1 MSVVGGIMVPHPPL
15 ILPEVGRGEE
25 ACIQKT
31 AKAYE
36 EAAQFVA
43 DLAPETI
50 VLSSPHSVMY
60 ADYLHISPGERA
72 FGDMGQFRAGS
83 VRIERE
89 YDTALAERIADLA
102 RKDDLPAGFLGEKNP
117 NLDHGTLIPLYFILK
132 KYTDFRLVRL
142 GISGISLAEHYRIGQ
157 KIQQAAKE
165 LGRRVVYVASGDL
178 SHKLKEDGPYGFAKE
193 GPAYDERIMKDMGSA
208 DFGALLRYDPA
219 FLDRAAECGHRSFVL
234 LAGALDGKAVEA
246 RCLSHEGVTG
256 VGYGVCTY
264 RVTGED
270 ESRHF
275 LASYEKEALEKAAC
289 RRAKADPYVTLAQ
302 RTIDLYLTAGIIP
315 SAKDP
320 ALQVPEELL
329 TQRAGAFVSLHEHGE
344 LRGCIGTI
352 LPVRKTLAEEIIQNA
367 VSAATEDPRFPA
379 VRREELPYLEIS
391 VDVLEKPED
400 IRSKDELDVK
410 KYGVIVTKGSRRG
423 LLLPDLEGVDTVDEQ
438 IRIAKRKAGIGD
450 WEDVSLQR
458 FAATRHQ

>member
-50 VLSSPHSVMY
+50 VLSSPHSIMY

-256 VGYGVCTY
+256 VGYGVWK
-264 RVTGED
+264 RLPAGG
-270 ESRHF
+270 
-275 LASYEKEALEKAAC
+275 
-289 RRAKADPYVTLAQ
+289 RRRTPMSPWHSGRLTSISPPGSSPLQ
-302 RTIDLYLTAGIIP
+302 RIRR
-315 SAKDP
+315 S
-320 ALQVPEELL
+320 
-329 TQRAGAFVSLHEHGE
+329 
-344 LRGCIGTI
+344 
-352 LPVRKTLAEEIIQNA
+352 
-367 VSAATEDPRFPA
+367 RFP
-379 VRREELPYLEIS
+379 
-391 VDVLEKPED
+391 
-400 IRSKDELDVK
+400 RS
-410 KYGVIVTKGSRRG
+410 S
-423 LLLPDLEGVDTVDEQ
+423 
-438 IRIAKRKAGIGD
+438 
-450 WEDVSLQR
+450 
-458 FAATRHQ
+458 